1 MIFSFIDQLKSAL
14 KEPLPG
20 QAAQQRMMPIS
31 SGNRNM
37 NQNVNATPKE
47 GSVLILLYP
56 KDHQIYFP
64 LMLRPNYNGVH
75 GGQISLPGGR
85 KELYDKDHTATATR
99 EAEEEIGVKANDIIV
114 LGQLTE
120 LYVFAS
126 NFKVTPVLG
135 YVSEPPMFIPN
146 PYEVES
152 IIETSLE
159 DLLNK
164 DRIKTK
170 KLNVRGFEIE
180 APYFD
185 VDGNIVWGATAMI
198 LSEFK
203 ALLEMPLKVET
214 R

>member
-1 MIFSFIDQLKSAL
+1 MFN
-14 KEPLPG
+14 EPLPG
-20 QAAQQRMMPIS
+20 PEAQQRMMPAS

-37 NQNVNATPKE
+37 NQNSNAIPKE

-85 KELYDKDHTATATR
+85 KEAFDKDHAATATR

-126 NFKVTPVLG
+126 NFKVIPILG

-170 KLNVRGFEIE
+170 KLNVRGYEID

-185 VDGNIVWGATAMI
+185 VGGNIVWGATAMI

-203 ALLEMPLKVET
+203 ALLEKCL
-214 R
+214 

>member
-1 MIFSFIDQLKSAL
+1 MKFSFINQLKSAI
-14 KEPLPG
+14 KDPLPG
-20 QAAQQRMMPIS
+20 KEAQQRMMPVS
-31 SGNRNM
+31 SGNKNI
-37 NQNVNATPKE
+37 NQNPKLIPNE

-56 KDHQIYFP
+56 KDNKVYFP
-64 LMLRPNYNGVH
+64 LMLRPDYNGVH

-85 KELYDKDHTATATR
+85 KEEYDTDHAATATR
-99 EAEEEIGVKANDIIV
+99 EAEEEIGVKAQSIIV

-126 NFKVTPVLG
+126 NFKVIPVLG

-146 PYEVES
+146 PYEVDS

-164 DRIKTK
+164 ERVKTK
-170 KLNVRGFEIE
+170 KLNVRGYDIQ

-203 ALLEMPLKVET
+203 ALLEKCI
-214 R
+214 